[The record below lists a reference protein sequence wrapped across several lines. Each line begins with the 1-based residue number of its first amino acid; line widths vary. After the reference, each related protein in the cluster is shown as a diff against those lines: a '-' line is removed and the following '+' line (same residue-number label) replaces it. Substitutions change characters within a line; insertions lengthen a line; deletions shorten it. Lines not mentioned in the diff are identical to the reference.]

1 MASLSFCPQCGTKA
15 VENAKFC
22 TNCGVSFTDQQSKS
36 TSADLESSQP
46 VSDDSARRL
55 RVTGI
60 SILCLYLLLGTA
72 IWVFILRTHPF
83 SPSEANEDARNSIA
97 STGGS
102 LLENADAPINLP
114 EEVTDR
120 IRDLATNATEQPD
133 NPTAWL
139 NLADVQF
146 RASQFDSSYRSA
158 ALASYRRL
166 HALQPK
172 NLAGLRGLGNVY
184 YDLQEHEKAIEYY
197 QLYLELDPGDTS
209 VMTDLGTMYLYTGR
223 TVEAIDTYQ
232 AVLGEDAKF
241 FQAHF
246 NLGIAYQERAK
257 DLDEGEEKRAM
268 IGEATYSLKRAKE
281 LTESE
286 DIRARID
293 ELMGTGFDQDRPKQT
308 STETTMA
315 TVAGGGFRE
324 TVEMLF
330 RSHEMMAPKIINIR
344 WPSDTRARI
353 SLENFPMAKMPQSVR
368 DGFVKKLTLQIS
380 IAQKENNVGGQVTV
394 ELVDG
399 QTQSVMQTIETPPL

>member
-1 MASLSFCPQCGTKA
+1 MVSLSFCPQCGTKA

-22 TNCGVSFTDQQSKS
+22 TNCGVSFTHQRSESGSDDLKPPQS
-36 TSADLESSQP
+36 
-46 VSDDSARRL
+46 VSDNSARRL
-55 RVTGI
+55 SVTGI
-60 SILCLYLLLGTA
+60 CILCSYLLLGTA
-72 IWVFILRTHPF
+72 VWVFILRTHPF
-83 SPSEANEDARNSIA
+83 SPSKAKEQVADNVA

-102 LLENADAPINLP
+102 LLANTGAPINLP
-114 EEVTDR
+114 EEVTAR
-120 IRDLATNATEQPD
+120 IKDLAREATEQPN

-139 NLADVQF
+139 SLADVQF

-172 NLAGLRGLGNVY
+172 NPAGLRGLGNVY
-184 YDLQEHEKAIEYY
+184 YDLQEHAQAIEYY
-197 QLYLELDPGDTS
+197 QLYLEVDPKDPS

-232 AVLGEDAKF
+232 AALGEDANF

-246 NLGIAYQERAK
+246 NLGIAYQARAE
-257 DLDEGEEKRAM
+257 DLDEDEEKRGM
-268 IGEATYSLKRAKE
+268 IAEATASLTRAKE

-293 ELMGTGFDQDRPKQT
+293 QLMGTPLNQDRPGK
-308 STETTMA
+308 SSA
-315 TVAGGGFRE
+315 VKVADGGFRQ

-330 RSHEMMAPKIINIR
+330 RSHEMMAPKIINIW

-353 SLENFPMAKMPQSVR
+353 SLENFPMARMPQSVR

-380 IAQKENNVGGQVTV
+380 MAQKENHVGGQVTV